1 MTPKIARHKVL
12 KGIVASTG
20 ISIGKAHV
28 LNKFHLCVIK
38 HNLSGNEF
46 KNEIARFDEALEYTK
61 SKMLE
66 TMNEN
71 VKRPSDNINLVLHP
85 HVQVL
90 NDPTLTNQ
98 TRQTIEKDM
107 VNAEWALKKTFDKLA
122 ARFDKI
128 KDPFFR
134 DRLSEIEIVV
144 NRLMQNMMGTE
155 QESLSTI
162 SGQVIVLAHDLT
174 PFDTVQM
181 NSKNVL
187 GFVTEVGGKTSHT
200 GIVAASLHIPALV
213 GIPKATQAVVTG
225 DTIILDAIG
234 GSLILNPTENQFKY
248 YNRMRQQYLYFD
260 QEMESEAMQS
270 ATTKDGVVISLK
282 ANIESSHDIEAAIS
296 HGADG
301 VGLFRTE
308 YIFARGGMFPNEEE
322 QFEEYKKVAKAIAPN
337 DAIIRTLD
345 MGGDKMPFATDN
357 NREPNPALGLRAI
370 RYSLNNPQLF
380 RTQLRAIL
388 RASHYGRLK
397 IMYPLI
403 SGVEE
408 LRKAV
413 RFLDKQKRDLE
424 MEGLPFDRGIKV
436 GMMIETPSAALMAH
450 QYAPYVDFFSIGT
463 NDLIQYLLAIDR
475 GNEKVAYLYQPLHP
489 AVIRILSIVAQAA
502 DKYRIPISICGQMS
516 ADPFYAFMLLGMGN
530 ITDLSMDPYSIPKL
544 KKFVRNISVADAK
557 MHMKKISELSKVRD
571 IKKYLLTHVSP
582 LMMEGMISEL
592 TVKDYGKSL
601 LE

>member
-1 MTPKIARHKVL
+1 MTPKTARQRVL

-38 HNLSGNEF
+38 HNLSENEV
-46 KNEIARFDEALEYTK
+46 KKEIARFDKALEYTK

-66 TMNEN
+66 TINAN
-71 VKRPSDNINLVLHP
+71 LKRPSDNINLVLHP

-90 NDPTLTNQ
+90 NDPTLINQ
-98 TRQTIEKDM
+98 TRQAIEKDM

-134 DRLSEIEIVV
+134 DRLSEIEVVV

-162 SGQVIVLAHDLT
+162 PGQVIVLAHDLT

-225 DTIILDAIG
+225 DTIILDAISG
-234 GSLILNPTENQFKY
+234 HLILNPTESQFKH

-260 QEMESEAMQS
+260 QEMESQALQS

-282 ANIESSHDIEAAIS
+282 ANIESSHDIEAAVS

-308 YIFARGGMFPNEEE
+308 YLFARSSMFPNEQE
-322 QFEEYKKVAKAIAPN
+322 QFEEYKKVAEAIAPN
-337 DAIIRTLD
+337 DAVIRTLD
-345 MGGDKMPFATDN
+345 LGGDKMPFATAND
-357 NREPNPALGLRAI
+357 REPNPALGLRAI

-413 RFLDKQKRDLE
+413 RFLERQKRDLE
-424 MEGLPFDRGIKV
+424 MEGVPFDREIKV

-502 DKYRIPISICGQMS
+502 EKHGVPVGICGQMS

-530 ITDLSMDPYSIPKL
+530 VTDLSMDPYSIPKL

-557 MHMKKISELSKVRD
+557 MHMKKISELSKVSD